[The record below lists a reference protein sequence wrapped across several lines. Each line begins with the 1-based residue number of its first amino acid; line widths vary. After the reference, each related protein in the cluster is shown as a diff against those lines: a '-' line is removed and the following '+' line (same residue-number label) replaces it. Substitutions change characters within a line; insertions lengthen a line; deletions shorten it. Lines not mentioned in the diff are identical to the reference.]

1 MRIRLSHS
9 TMELLFLCERKFQL
23 VRLLEGERS
32 QGTNPNFCFGHSYEA
47 GCTTYFMTGDKDKAI
62 FDAYLAYHGIEEEGH
77 IAIPEDKKKNEWTA
91 VNMVISSF
99 QELDNLRDEWEIAVF
114 DGKPAAQL
122 SFKIE
127 IDEVFYYVGYLDLAL
142 RNRYTGRHAVLDFKT
157 TGMSLTVLDPLY
169 MNSGQLV
176 GYSVIL
182 DAIVGKDLVEYDV
195 QYFVGQLVS
204 LDGFTSK
211 IKPLTFQKSLSDRL
225 NFFITLGMDVN
236 RIKSMMEMGIFPQRG
251 SGCLKYNRPCP
262 EFGTCGLHALDVPK
276 KEEPDTVKYQF
287 VFQLEDL
294 IKDHIERI

>member
-122 SFKIE
+122 SFKID

-142 RNRYTGRHAVLDFKT
+142 RNKYTGRHAVLDFKT
-157 TGMSLTVLDPLY
+157 TGIVSIMVDPASKSPTL
-169 MNSGQLV
+169 M
-176 GYSVIL
+176 
-182 DAIVGKDLVEYDV
+182 
-195 QYFVGQLVS
+195 
-204 LDGFTSK
+204 GFS
-211 IKPLTFQKSLSDRL
+211 
-225 NFFITLGMDVN
+225 
-236 RIKSMMEMGIFPQRG
+236 
-251 SGCLKYNRPCP
+251 
-262 EFGTCGLHALDVPK
+262 
-276 KEEPDTVKYQF
+276 
-287 VFQLEDL
+287 
-294 IKDHIERI
+294 